1 MHWLE
6 AESCKEQD
14 SPPRR
19 RRCRSQGLGPVAQG
33 RDPLLWGQILA
44 AVRAVSWGPNI
55 SLASGTFA
63 LPTRAGGLV
72 RPWGLKAVTCPFIP
86 YSQ

>member
-44 AVRAVSWGPNI
+44 AARQYSEAQTSAWPQGHMPYLPERVAWSGP
-55 SLASGTFA
+55 G
-63 LPTRAGGLV
+63 V
-72 RPWGLKAVTCPFIP
+72 
-86 YSQ
+86 